1 MLQRRAYSIPV
12 ANSHILLG
20 LYEGRYYEECLRFFY
35 GLTSLD
41 PSFQL
46 IKSPT
51 AVFSVLK
58 AAYQLRRYSEVLK
71 LYEYILQ
78 HNITPNRSVV
88 FIIAEVRI
96 ELIFYCR
103 SMRKVT
109 SGGVNMNVK

>member
-1 MLQRRAYSIPV
+1 M
-12 ANSHILLG
+12 
-20 LYEGRYYEECLRFFY
+20 
-35 GLTSLD
+35 
-41 PSFQL
+41 
-46 IKSPT
+46 
-51 AVFSVLK
+51 
-58 AAYQLRRYSEVLK
+58 LK

-96 ELIFYCR
+96 ELIFSCR